1 VAEQEGLH
9 FVPSFHPDL
18 VKGVST
24 YALELFRAVP
34 DLDMIYAPI
43 GLGSG
48 ICGLIEVRDL
58 LGLRTE
64 IVGVVADNAPAVAHS
79 FEAGRAV
86 SSNSAQTFA
95 DGMAVREPH
104 SGALEMICRGVSR
117 VETIGEDQIAEAM
130 RIYYTDTHN
139 IAEGAGAAPLAAL
152 LKDGPRARGKKVA
165 VILSG
170 GNVDREMFLQVLQ
183 GQTPRV

>member
-1 VAEQEGLH
+1 
-9 FVPSFHPDL
+9 
-18 VKGVST
+18 
-24 YALELFRAVP
+24 
-34 DLDMIYAPI
+34 
-43 GLGSG
+43 
-48 ICGLIEVRDL
+48 
-58 LGLRTE
+58 
-64 IVGVVADNAPAVAHS
+64 
-79 FEAGRAV
+79 
-86 SSNSAQTFA
+86 
-95 DGMAVREPH
+95 
-104 SGALEMICRGVSR
+104 MICRGVSR

-170 GNVDREMFLQVLQ
+170 GNVDREVFLQVLQ